1 MNIYLIY
8 IAAWFG
14 LMIVAILNGTLRTFG
29 FAKVIPELRA
39 HQLSCFTGILLIG
52 LAVWLLDKKWEIE
65 SKNQAFLIGFI
76 WIVMTVIFEFVFGH
90 YVMKHPWERLLHDY
104 RIDEGRLW
112 ILVLIWTA
120 IVPFVVFSIGQAKS

>member
-8 IAAWFG
+8 IAVWFG
-14 LMIVAILNGTLRTFG
+14 LMIVAILNGVLRTFG
-29 FAKVIPELRA
+29 FAKVMPELRA
-39 HQLSCFTGILLIG
+39 HQVSCFSGILLIG

-76 WIVMTVIFEFVFGH
+76 WILMTVIFEFAFGH
-90 YVMKHPWERLLHDY
+90 YVMKHPWERLFHDY

-112 ILVLIWTA
+112 ILVLLWTD
-120 IVPFVVFSIGQAKS
+120 IVPFVVFAIRQTVL

>member
-29 FAKVIPELRA
+29 FAKVMPELRA
-39 HQLSCFTGILLIG
+39 HQVSCFTGILLIG

-112 ILVLIWTA
+112 ILVLLWTA
-120 IVPFVVFSIGQAKS
+120 VVPFVVYSIRQTQS